1 MAYGAEPAAGRR
13 ESREHAPT
21 LGRTGV
27 FPLGPSTGNGFE
39 ARCARTSTSEW
50 VDQSEDDVEDAE
62 AEEADVLV
70 VLPEEESLEP
80 EVDDAADAGVED
92 DELERLSVR

>member
-21 LGRTGV
+21 LGRSGV
-27 FPLGPSTGNGFE
+27 LPLGPSTGNGFE
-39 ARCARTSTSEW
+39 ARCTRTSTSKW

>member
-1 MAYGAEPAAGRR
+1 M
-13 ESREHAPT
+13 
-21 LGRTGV
+21 
-27 FPLGPSTGNGFE
+27 
-39 ARCARTSTSEW
+39 
-50 VDQSEDDVEDAE
+50 EDAE